1 MTSARLDPD
10 ARAGLR
16 LTLLLAGVAALVAVV
31 LPLAVLVRDGWA
43 PLAALDRDL
52 GSSAHQLVLRHDSL
66 LRAAQVLTNLGAPVL
81 VELVGVVIACVLLA
95 RGYRRSALYL
105 VVCIGGGYLLSTLGK
120 VAVDRARPVFTQTVD
135 QASGKAFPS
144 GHATGAATFWLSLAV
159 LAAPRLTRRRRRAL
173 LVIAVLLGLLVAL
186 TRVLLGVHYPT
197 DVTAGLL
204 LGWGW
209 VAACT
214 AVFVT
219 WRSEEGRPGAALASD
234 VDPAAAA
241 AGR

>member
-1 MTSARLDPD
+1 MTSPRWDPD
-10 ARAGLR
+10 TRAGLR

-43 PLAALDRDL
+43 PLTTLDSDLEAA
-52 GSSAHQLVLRHDSL
+52 AHRLVLRHDGL
-66 LRAAQVLTNLGAPVL
+66 LRAARALTTLGAPLVVQLLGAVL
-81 VELVGVVIACVLLA
+81 ALALLA

-105 VVCIGGGYLLSTLGK
+105 LVCLGGGYLLSTLGK
-120 VAVDRARPVFTQTVD
+120 TAVARARPVFPDAV
-135 QASGKAFPS
+135 AHARGLSFPS

-159 LAAPRLTRRRRRAL
+159 LAAPRVSARGRGLLLGGAL
-173 LVIAVLLGLLVAL
+173 LVGVVVAL
-186 TRVLLGVHYPT
+186 TRVLLGVHYQT
-197 DVTAGLL
+197 DVSAGLL

-219 WRSEEGRPGAALASD
+219 WRTEEGHPGDVLEQGLEEQTGAA
-234 VDPAAAA
+234 
-241 AGR
+241 